1 MESIKEPINITAC
14 VVGVSAKPET
24 GQVAPISV
32 SRTGKRPHGKWD
44 REESRGYEFSKD
56 GHHHLMAKVR
66 ILNRK
71 KNCYKE
77 MVINV
82 DTGNIV
88 RDVEHPLSEH
98 TGRGSAKP
106 RRVDQ
111 A

>member
-1 MESIKEPINITAC
+1 MEFLKESINVTTHITG
-14 VVGVSAKPET
+14 VVAKAEI
-24 GQVAPISV
+24 GRVAPNGV
-32 SRTGKRPHGKWD
+32 LKTGKRPHGKWD
-44 REESRGYEFSKD
+44 LEESRGYEFSKD
-56 GHHHLMAKVR
+56 GHHHLMSKVR

-71 KNCYKE
+71 KDYYKE
-77 MVINV
+77 LVINA

-106 RRVDQ
+106 SRVDQ